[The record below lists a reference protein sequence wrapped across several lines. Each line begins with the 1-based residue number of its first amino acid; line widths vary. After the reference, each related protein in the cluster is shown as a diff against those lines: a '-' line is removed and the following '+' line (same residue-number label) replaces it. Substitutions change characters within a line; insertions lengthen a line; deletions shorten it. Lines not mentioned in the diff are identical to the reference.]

1 MKKLFWVAVGVGIT
15 VLVVVKGR
23 ELMRMATPQGV
34 ADQAAKV
41 GRDIEGRV
49 ARFVDD
55 VQTAMGSRE
64 AELREALGMDAAA
77 ESK

>member
-34 ADQAAKV
+34 ADQASKV
-41 GRDIEGRV
+41 GRSIESRV
-49 ARFVDD
+49 MQFVSD
-55 VQTAMGSRE
+55 VQSHSSARE
-64 AELREALGMDAAA
+64 AELRDALGMSDAEAQ
-77 ESK
+77 